1 MRKIILK
8 ESQLKYVLDSMI
20 NEQSTP
26 LVTTISTT
34 SGTKSSAPQAG
45 TTTGTNPAVLKKKG
59 FDKTIATNLLL
70 PGLTNKIFLKLYPQQ
85 YPILEKIFNMV
96 GKKPETMTTVKNTGY
111 LQNTPIVF
119 INCSREKKKFYVV
132 NKNTFENDELT
143 NFCQA
148 QFDSLWVKNHPTE
161 IVEIPKIYGG
171 PSPELYNVA

>member
-26 LVTTISTT
+26 STTTMSTT

-45 TTTGTNPAVLKKKG
+45 TTTGTNPAVIKKKG
-59 FDKTIATNLLL
+59 FDKTMASNLLL
-70 PGLTNKIFLKLYPQQ
+70 PGITNKIFLKLYPQQ
-85 YPILEKIFNMV
+85 YPILEKILNMV
-96 GKKPETMTTVKNTGY
+96 GKKPETTTTVKNTAY
-111 LQNTPIVF
+111 LQNTPIAF

-143 NFCQA
+143 NFCQS
-148 QFDSLWVKNHPTE
+148 QLDSLWVKNHPTE
-161 IVEIPKIYGG
+161 VVEIPKIYGG

>member
-26 LVTTISTT
+26 SVTTISTT
-34 SGTKSSAPQAG
+34 SGAKSPTPQAG
-45 TTTGTNPAVLKKKG
+45 ASTSTNPAVVKKKG
-59 FDKTIATNLLL
+59 FDKTIASNLLL

-85 YPILEKIFNMV
+85 YPILEKILNMV
-96 GKKPETMTTVKNTGY
+96 GKKPETTTTIKNTGY

-119 INCSREKKKFYVV
+119 INCSRERKKFYVV

-148 QFDSLWVKNHPTE
+148 NIDQTWSKNHPTE